1 MNKLN
6 DLYNFIDLAK
16 NNRKYPDNTA
26 NGLKSALKIFEK
38 VLNVD
43 ELNSVDLIEDN
54 IEEIF
59 ISAVGK
65 NKDKSIGSLN
75 TYKARLLK
83 VISDY
88 QKYGIDPSKLQGWTI
103 KSDRPISHKLIK
115 KDTLDKNTDNFKIA
129 LSDPTNTPVHKIE
142 LCLRHDA
149 KAVIS
154 VPKNITAREVQ
165 MIKDIMTSLVDSD
178 YQQS

>member
-1 MNKLN
+1 MNKFN

-16 NNRKYPDNTA
+16 NNRKYPANTA

-65 NKDKSIGSLN
+65 NKDKSIESLN

-103 KSDRPISHKLIK
+103 KTDKPIVHKFIK
-115 KDTLDKNTDNFKIA
+115 KDTIDKEQDKTQIA

-142 LCLRHDA
+142 LCLRSDA
-149 KAVIS
+149 KAILS

-165 MIKDIMTSLVDSD
+165 MIKDIITSLINSD